1 MSWAGDLLTIEDL
14 DPYAIEES
22 PEADR
27 DDSCQTCL
35 GAGDLCTTCERSMYL
50 CDCATPAPCRCGVC
64 QGLGTAE
71 DDLGVEDD
79 TPTPSDCLAGLE
91 SGEEC
96 PF

>member
-14 DPYAIEES
+14 DPYAIEEE
-22 PEADR
+22 P
-27 DDSCQTCL
+27 
-35 GAGDLCTTCERSMYL
+35 
-50 CDCATPAPCRCGVC
+50 
-64 QGLGTAE
+64 E

-79 TPTPSDCLAGLE
+79 TPTPSDCVAGLE